1 MSKASTGDAFAEQ
14 FRGYCDQYLGMARA
28 LGEAMNRTAGVD
40 DATQRARAFNDGLEA
55 LRQRIANAWSTAP
68 AGGAFAG
75 AMPFGGMQMPGMPP
89 FTPQNPFAAW
99 NPLAGAGASPWAA
112 GNPWATANPWT
123 NANPWASANPW
134 GAFASPPPPA
144 PMAAQQE
151 LWQRIAQLA
160 DQSAQAQARLT
171 AQWNEIITKALQR
184 LGASAES
191 LSNAAPT
198 PESLRALYDKW
209 VNIAETTYAEAAH
222 APQFAQAQA
231 ELGNAQNKLRTAQ
244 REFIERMAREFDLPT
259 RAELNSL
266 HEQLRELKKAVQELR
281 KRSARS
287 SGPAGS

>member
-1 MSKASTGDAFAEQ
+1 
-14 FRGYCDQYLGMARA
+14 MA
-28 LGEAMNRTAGVD
+28 D
-40 DATQRARAFNDGLEA
+40 
-55 LRQRIANAWSTAP
+55 
-68 AGGAFAG
+68 
-75 AMPFGGMQMPGMPP
+75 
-89 FTPQNPFAAW
+89 
-99 NPLAGAGASPWAA
+99 
-112 GNPWATANPWT
+112 
-123 NANPWASANPW
+123 
-134 GAFASPPPPA
+134 
-144 PMAAQQE
+144 QQE

-160 DQSAQAQARLT
+160 DQSTQAQARLT

-209 VNIAETTYAEAAH
+209 VNIAESTYAEAAH

-231 ELGNAQNKLRTAQ
+231 ELGNAQSKLRTAQ

-266 HEQLRELKKAVQELR
+266 HEQLRDLKKAMQELKKRA
-281 KRSARS
+281 ARS